1 MSIKGNILHAG
12 KYIVTDDS
20 GFGVSVHATYEAA
33 KERCRKEGDQV
44 TKIAADP
51 QKNELL
57 FTFNR

>member
-1 MSIKGNILHAG
+1 MNVKGNILHVG

-20 GFGVSVHATYEAA
+20 GFGVSVHTTYDAA
-33 KERCRKEGDQV
+33 KERCRREGDQV

-51 QKNELL
+51 SENELL